1 MDRNLGK
8 LRKCLQIR
16 LMQEAILHFL
26 SALQHSP
33 PALAGLFSGI
43 VGSFVA
49 DWSNW
54 GFESRRDRREARR
67 KLLEQARSVLT
78 EPPPKEDFRESSLY
92 FQLSPYLL
100 ASTRAQMTKTLLP
113 LNPRITGFPIEV
125 PVETCET
132 PGIVAKPSI
141 KVEVPFCCNDFI
153 D

>member
-1 MDRNLGK
+1 MH
-8 LRKCLQIR
+8 IR
-16 LMQEAILHFL
+16 LMQEAILQFL

-113 LNPRITGFPIEV
+113 LGGEVVSVESRGSRTVVNPYADAILRDLVVLERKWGLI
-125 PVETCET
+125 
-132 PGIVAKPSI
+132 
-141 KVEVPFCCNDFI
+141 
-153 D
+153 